1 MVNKISS
8 NHCISLECCF
18 VLIAVSCTANG
29 FHVCC
34 MLLYLRPTV
43 MEALYF
49 RSARLSVRL
58 LTKFVRDDISLF
70 RIGILLELATNIH
83 HEYS

>member
-1 MVNKISS
+1 
-8 NHCISLECCF
+8 
-18 VLIAVSCTANG
+18 
-29 FHVCC
+29 